1 MRVPSAVGCHH
12 DPGLRL
18 ASCVTSL
25 TERVCHVT
33 AWMGQVG
40 VKGKLSSV
48 GVEDVS
54 KPAAL
59 VPTCAVRLT
68 FPDEARAAAALPRV
82 NAARRGSLVTRA
94 VYDKSRSLVGITAA
108 RMATAEYPWSRP
120 GATATTILVNPQ
132 WPDEF
137 PFSAEHLKRIDE
149 TPDTQFY
156 QHPRIGVHHID
167 ESAQQAL
174 QAYYKQALPKG
185 GAV

>member
-94 VYDKSRSLVGITAA
+94 VYDKSRHRVHEESGPHEPRAREGHLRHRVLATGGRDGLHRRCSQAA
-108 RMATAEYPWSRP
+108 AAHARGE
-120 GATATTILVNPQ
+120 
-132 WPDEF
+132 
-137 PFSAEHLKRIDE
+137 EHL
-149 TPDTQFY
+149 
-156 QHPRIGVHHID
+156 
-167 ESAQQAL
+167 
-174 QAYYKQALPKG
+174 PKTG
-185 GAV
+185 RAAA

>member
-94 VYDKSRSLVGITAA
+94 VYDKSRHRVH
-108 RMATAEYPWSRP
+108 
-120 GATATTILVNPQ
+120 
-132 WPDEF
+132 DE
-137 PFSAEHLKRIDE
+137 SGRQCRKRIATEDAALRLS
-149 TPDTQFY
+149 
-156 QHPRIGVHHID
+156 PRQMLRRSESPHRLHLSSRLNSLRNLR
-167 ESAQQAL
+167 SAQ
-174 QAYYKQALPKG
+174 
-185 GAV
+185 